1 MNIVAVRC
9 MMETVTPQLGV
20 EYAKNFG
27 ITTLTSSDYNAA
39 TALGGL
45 TEGVTNL
52 ELTSAF
58 ATIANQGMYTEPIFF
73 TKIIDRNGKVLI
85 NNEPA
90 TRRRPWFHQYPRQIG
105 EYVLRRQ
112 EWYYH
117 RQQRYL
123 VCRIHALLYSRYLV
137 RIRPEPETQF
147 PHRGYFVS

>member
-1 MNIVAVRC
+1 

-58 ATIANQGMYTEPIFF
+58 ATIANQGMYTGADLF

-85 NNEPA
+85 NNEPE
-90 TRRRPWFHQYPRQIG
+90 TRR
-105 EYVLRRQ
+105 VLKDS
-112 EWYYH
+112 
-117 RQQRYL
+117 L
-123 VCRIHALLYSRYLV
+123 PS
-137 RIRPEPETQF
+137 F
-147 PHRGYFVS
+147 